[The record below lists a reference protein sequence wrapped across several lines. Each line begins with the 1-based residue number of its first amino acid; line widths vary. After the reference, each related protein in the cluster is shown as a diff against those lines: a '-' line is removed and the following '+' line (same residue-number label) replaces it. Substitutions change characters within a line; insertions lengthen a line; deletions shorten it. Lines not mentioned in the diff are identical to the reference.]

1 MTTFLVTRH
10 KGAVEWARAQGIE
23 AQHVTHLDTGT
34 IKPGD
39 HVLGTLP
46 VSEVAVVCAHLG
58 RYFHLVL
65 DLPTEARGMELTAQ
79 DMDDYGAKLVE
90 YDVREL

>member
-1 MTTFLVTRH
+1 MTTYFVTRH
-10 KGAVEWARAQGIE
+10 KGAVEWARAQGIN
-23 AQHVTHLDTGT
+23 ALHISHLDTAS

-46 VSEVAVVCAHLG
+46 VSEAAKVCAKRG

-65 DLPTEARGMELTAQ
+65 SLPPEARGRELSARDMEEN
-79 DMDDYGAKLVE
+79 GAKLME
-90 YDVREL
+90 YEVMEK